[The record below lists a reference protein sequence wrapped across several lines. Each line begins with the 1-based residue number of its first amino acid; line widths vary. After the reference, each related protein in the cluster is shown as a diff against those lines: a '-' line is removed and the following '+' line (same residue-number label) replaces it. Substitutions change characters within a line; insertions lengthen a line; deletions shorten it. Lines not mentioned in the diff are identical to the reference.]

1 MVRGREHSPADI
13 EIAWG
18 PAPLNLLFF
27 EALVLVV
34 AMLAAYEVLWTAWR
48 GATLG
53 KKRMQLQ
60 VVDAANFEPVVP
72 ARMLLRSLLWSLP
85 FTFAVLTRFYSVF
98 FAWGAFALL
107 AAMYCWRFRD
117 DSGGRPLWDVLAGT
131 HVITTDYEG
140 PDRPYSGAP

>member
-34 AMLAAYEVLWTAWR
+34 AMLAAY
-48 GATLG
+48 
-53 KKRMQLQ
+53 
-60 VVDAANFEPVVP
+60 FEPVVP

-85 FTFAVLTRFYSVF
+85 FTFAVLTWFYSVF